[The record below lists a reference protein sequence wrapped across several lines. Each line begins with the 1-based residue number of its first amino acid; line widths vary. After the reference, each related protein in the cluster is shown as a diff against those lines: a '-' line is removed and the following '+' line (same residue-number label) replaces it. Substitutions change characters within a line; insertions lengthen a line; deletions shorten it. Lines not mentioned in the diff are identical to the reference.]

1 MMASMFV
8 GGTLYPMPGFRR
20 RPILDLIARE
30 RITYFGGVPYMVA
43 SLAETPVRGRLDLSS
58 LRVAFSSSAPLLVDD
73 NRRFAEKYGVFVR
86 QLYGSTE
93 TGTISVNLHSDPESK
108 APTVGTPLAGVR
120 FETLDDDGKAV
131 PAGEEGEVAISSP
144 WAIRAYDGNPEANRE
159 SFRDD
164 FYLSGDLG
172 RIDDDGC
179 LTLTGRKKFLI
190 NRAGYKI
197 NPLEV
202 EQAIQSHPKVKEV
215 VVLGA
220 PSRYGDEVVRCVLVA
235 GEPCTEDEIVEHC
248 RHRIADFKVPSRIEF
263 RDELPKSSTGKVLRS
278 KL

>member
-1 MMASMFV
+1 MRTQALCVV
-8 GGTLYPMPGFRR
+8 GKTLELAPGRSTF
-20 RPILDLIARE
+20 IGL
-30 RITYFGGVPYMVA
+30 
-43 SLAETPVRGRLDLSS
+43 LSA
-58 LRVAFSSSAPLLVDD
+58 LFFDM
-73 NRRFAEKYGVFVR
+73 
-86 QLYGSTE
+86 
-93 TGTISVNLHSDPESK
+93 
-108 APTVGTPLAGVR
+108 
-120 FETLDDDGKAV
+120 DDDGKAV
-131 PAGEEGEVAISSP
+131 PVGEEGEVAISSP

-263 RDELPKSSTGKVLRS
+263 RDELPKSSTGKILRS